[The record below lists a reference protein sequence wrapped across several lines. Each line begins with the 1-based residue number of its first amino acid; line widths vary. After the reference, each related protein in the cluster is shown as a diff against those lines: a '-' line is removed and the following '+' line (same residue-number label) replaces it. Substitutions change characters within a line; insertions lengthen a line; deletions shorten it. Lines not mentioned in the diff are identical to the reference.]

1 LILLRC
7 TIGVLE
13 WQPVGIGSYGQA
25 VPDQAA
31 GPVPPLPKVI
41 VLVGRLLYPVTL
53 ENLSR

>member
-7 TIGVLE
+7 TIDVLE

-25 VPDQAA
+25 VPGQAA